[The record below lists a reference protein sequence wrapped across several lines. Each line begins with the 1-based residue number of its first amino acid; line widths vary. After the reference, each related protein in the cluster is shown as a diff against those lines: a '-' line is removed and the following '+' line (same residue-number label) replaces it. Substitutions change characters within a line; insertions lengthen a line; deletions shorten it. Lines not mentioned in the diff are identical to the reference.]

1 MAPHGICRPG
11 CPRPFLVPVSRDWRK
26 SPFITNVLLRTV
38 TFYVIMGGIAWLLRE
53 YTPTAWGV
61 LGGDDLGIFAGGTPS
76 RRDLGAAP
84 IESGPTA
91 LPAFIAM
98 LTALV
103 TALPMAWIYTLTRS
117 KKGYQQSVVQTLII
131 LPFVIAGIVVL
142 VKHSIPLAFS
152 LGGIVAAVRFRTS
165 LDDTKDAANIFVAT
179 GIGMAAAVAPP
190 VAWVLSVTYNAL
202 VTYMW
207 YADFGRA
214 PAALEG
220 NRAEKNLERAL
231 AVANRTGMFVAKL
244 DEEVL
249 ANLAPDQL
257 EAVAQRAWRQRK
269 RAGGDLTDDHRPL
282 ADYLLRVKVTD
293 FDKAKAECESRFAGL
308 FARWKYVGKDK
319 EPDGTRI
326 IEYSVA
332 PLESVT
338 VGVVKEILR
347 SVPGSIVTEV
357 QLRQ

>member
-1 MAPHGICRPG
+1 MFGGPARVAPRM
-11 CPRPFLVPVSRDWRK
+11 SSAWRK
-26 SPFITNVLLRTV
+26 SPFIANVLLRTV

-53 YTPTAWGV
+53 YTPTAWGM
-61 LGGDDLGIFAGGTPS
+61 LASGDDLGIFAGGLPS
-76 RRDLGAAP
+76 KAQIGTAP
-84 IESGPTA
+84 ISSGPTA
-91 LPAFIAM
+91 LPALVAM
-98 LTALV
+98 ITAIV
-103 TALPMAWIYTLTRS
+103 TSLPMAWIYTLTRN
-117 KKGYQQSVVQTLII
+117 KKGYQQSVVQTLVI
-131 LPFVIAGIVVL
+131 LPFVIAGVVVL

-152 LGGIVAAVRFRTS
+152 LGGIVAAVRFRTT

-190 VAWVLSVTYNAL
+190 VAWVLSVAYNAV

-207 YADFGRA
+207 YSDFGRA

-220 NRAEKNLERAL
+220 NRAEKSLERAL
-231 AVANRTGMFVAKL
+231 EVANRTGMFVARL

-249 ANLAPDQL
+249 ADMAPEQL
-257 EAVAQRAWRQRK
+257 EALAQRAWRQRK
-269 RAGGDLTDDHRPL
+269 RAGGDLGDDHRPL
-282 ADYLLRVKVTD
+282 AEYLLRIKCVDV
-293 FDKAKAECESRFAGL
+293 DKARTACEAKFDGL
-308 FARWKYVGKDK
+308 FSRWTFVGKTK

-326 IEYSVA
+326 IEYSVS

-347 SVPGSIVTEV
+347 SVPGGIVTEV